1 MQRHSRSRSRSRQS
15 SPDKRPQTPE
25 DSRVSNCGGKKRK
38 AVWLV
43 DQTETGQT
51 GFWREAKWCGPH
63 LEKQY
68 QDGEESS
75 DVAVVSGPGQ
85 VQYYTHTM
93 KKGEEMWQLRFRDP
107 ERSELIF
114 NRGLVRATMQTSRD
128 DQSQSDPDGAE
139 AAAGCGKGYKGVVP
153 PTPMEEINGPPPA
166 TPKGNGGTR
175 WQVSGGA
182 GGGGKGGGGGGG
194 GGQGWQEPNAAA
206 LVAGETVVGSG
217 GKEGG
222 GMGEGGQDD
231 GPPRGGGEAAGPASI
246 AAEKRETAPTTPV
259 YTSEG

>member
-1 MQRHSRSRSRSRQS
+1 MTLLHLLICFSCRCRCRCRCVIPSCVAVIMQRHSRSRSRSRQS

-93 KKGEEMWQLRFRDP
+93 KMGEEMRQLRFRDP

-114 NRGLVRATMQTSRD
+114 DSGLVRATMQTSRD

-153 PTPMEEINGPPPA
+153 PTPMEEII
-166 TPKGNGGTR
+166 
-175 WQVSGGA
+175 
-182 GGGGKGGGGGGG
+182 
-194 GGQGWQEPNAAA
+194 GQIRGFRRPLEA
-206 LVAGETVVGSG
+206 LVVA
-217 GKEGG
+217 
-222 GMGEGGQDD
+222 
-231 GPPRGGGEAAGPASI
+231 
-246 AAEKRETAPTTPV
+246 
-259 YTSEG
+259 TSYCFGA

>member
-1 MQRHSRSRSRSRQS
+1 M
-15 SPDKRPQTPE
+15 
-25 DSRVSNCGGKKRK
+25 
-38 AVWLV
+38 
-43 DQTETGQT
+43 
-51 GFWREAKWCGPH
+51 
-63 LEKQY
+63 EKQY

-75 DVAVVSGPGQ
+75 DVAVVSGPAGQ

-93 KKGEEMWQLRFRDP
+93 KKGEEMWQFRFRD
-107 ERSELIF
+107 EKHLELIF
-114 NRGLVRATMQTSRD
+114 KREIVRATMQTSRD
-128 DQSQSDPDGAE
+128 DQSHSDPDGAE

-194 GGQGWQEPNAAA
+194 GGQGRQEPNAAA

-231 GPPRGGGEAAGPASI
+231 GPPRGGGEAGPASI
-246 AAEKRETAPTTPV
+246 AAGKQGTAPTTPV